1 MNNLKLK
8 AMLEQFYIE
17 DIGDGDLSSA
27 FLFPE
32 TAIGEMNLVAKMD
45 GVFCGEGV
53 VRDCLRVIDEK
64 TTVVCHVQDGEEIGY
79 GTIIATATGSIQSL
93 LKSERVLLNLI
104 QRMSGIAT
112 ETNKLVKL
120 IEGTDTKICDTRKT
134 MPGLRMLDKYA
145 VRVGGGFNHRNG
157 LYDAVMLKDNHIA
170 FAGSITKAVQTV
182 RKNIGHTVKIEIE
195 IETFDA
201 LQEAIEAGADI
212 IMFDNCS
219 PEQIKEWRKI
229 VPETIVTEASGMI
242 TQETIS
248 AYANSGIDY
257 ISLGYL
263 THSVQAFDI
272 SANVAV
278 NNQHI
283 GGNKRVSTAVF

>member
-1 MNNLKLK
+1 MNNVKLK
-8 AMLEQFYIE
+8 SMLEQFYIE
-17 DIGDGDLSSA
+17 DIGEGDLSSE

-32 TAIGEMNLVAKMD
+32 EATGEMDLVAKMD
-45 GVFCGEGV
+45 GVFCGEIV
-53 VRDCLRVIDEK
+53 IRECLKIIDEK
-64 TTVVCHVQDGEEIGY
+64 TKVVCHVKDGEKIKS
-79 GTIIATATGSIQSL
+79 GTKIATASGSIQSL

-112 ETNKLVKL
+112 ETNQLVQL
-120 IEGTDTKICDTRKT
+120 IDGTGTKICDTRKT

-145 VRVGGGFNHRNG
+145 VRIGGGFNHRNG
-157 LYDAVMLKDNHIA
+157 LYDAVMLKDNHLA
-170 FAGSITKAVQTV
+170 FAGSITKAIRTV
-182 RKNIGHTVKIEIE
+182 RENIGHTVKIEVE
-195 IETFDA
+195 IETLEA

-212 IMFDNCS
+212 IMFDNCT

-242 TQETIS
+242 KKETIVD
-248 AYANSGIDY
+248 YAKSGIQY

-272 SANVAV
+272 SANVFI
-278 NNQHI
+278 NE
-283 GGNKRVSTAVF
+283 